1 MSDLFSVWFV
11 NQGGE
16 VDPGDACE
24 GMPVSDI
31 LDDRNLLLQP
41 CMGGV
46 SDHLPL
52 SELIQE
58 SSDSL
63 VNELLEEG
71 GFLVF
76 FDLIGTTGGST
87 LVNQA
92 AGVVNPTCK
101 ESGSLLRS
109 LRFLQLLV
117 FLPLAQIPA
126 WFVDVAAV

>member
-1 MSDLFSVWFV
+1 
-11 NQGGE
+11 
-16 VDPGDACE
+16 
-24 GMPVSDI
+24 
-31 LDDRNLLLQP
+31 
-41 CMGGV
+41 MGGV

-92 AGVVNPTCK
+92 AGVVIPTCK
-101 ESGSLLRS
+101 
-109 LRFLQLLV
+109 
-117 FLPLAQIPA
+117 
-126 WFVDVAAV
+126 AVIHQTFRL